1 MARGKHKVG
10 AEGRRVSHLN
20 ATLEQLRTEL
30 GMEQEALSE
39 AERALAIVD
48 QLKGDVSAQSAA
60 VAEEIAPYA
69 GTLRREVDFLRSVF
83 VDASGH
89 HSRIHDAW
97 DRYAGAAVDASAG
110 STGLEKL
117 ETLNNVLGLH
127 GWLNT
132 IDSAE
137 GKDWSTE
144 QITRLQRARGERR
157 NVSSDAARRATT
169 FNVGLLLDLGLVRPS
184 FRQHLL
190 DQGVVVI
197 EENGSHRIS
206 DPEHL
211 SPDQKSLLQRANET
225 AAKIWASRVS
235 DLDANAIHAWSAGA
249 VLVSDGEAGDALTA
263 LGATNGSAVGP
274 AVEMARDPIDAPLA
288 SMPATRRRAIAAQPA
303 EVVLAQW
310 RSLFIARRRIAESL
324 GLPTHPFAPVPT
336 HPFPSQG
343 LVAQNAYATAAFSRW
358 LHDNAGN
365 AYAETAVGLTAA
377 ATYWLPAG
385 QTASFAES
393 DPLDETDRAELILP
407 FPQVF
412 LAFAEPLALG
422 AIAASPEDSKAWRLM
437 SEIAHDA
444 SRDNLDLMSVIQA
457 HLRSPHDNTWTAP
470 PLEDAIVQLGAQVEG
485 LLLLADSFGRP
496 EDLFGWCISV
506 PALYGSTLGRFVIP
520 ASRASTAYRDAVDN
534 LTAVVAW
541 AQWHEPDDDT
551 AAPFGISPAD
561 LDELVAA
568 KDFRRNGRRSGA
580 GVRVVDVGATHR
592 QAGPALTSSEG
603 TSDFHVS
610 PHIRRGHWR
619 RQRYGIGLEQIKR
632 IRIAPVLV
640 NAHRGDLAPRVYRL
654 RARTGRATARRDEQ
668 LPPH

>member
-10 AEGRRVSHLN
+10 AEGRRISHLN

-30 GMEQEALSE
+30 SMEQEALSE

-48 QLKGDVSAQSAA
+48 QLKGDVASQSAA
-60 VAEEIAPYA
+60 IAEEIAPYA
-69 GTLRREVDFLRSVF
+69 GTLRREVNFLRSVF
-83 VDASGH
+83 AEASGH

-97 DRYAGAAVDASAG
+97 DRYSSAAIDASAG
-110 STGLEKL
+110 ATGLEKI

-127 GWLNT
+127 GWMNT
-132 IDSAE
+132 VDSAE

-157 NVSSDAARRATT
+157 NVSSDAVRRATT

-184 FRQHLL
+184 FRQRLL
-190 DQGVVVI
+190 DHGVVAV
-197 EENGSHRIS
+197 EENGSHRVS
-206 DPEHL
+206 DAEHL
-211 SPDQKSLLQRANET
+211 SPEQKSLLDKANEM
-225 AAKIWASRVS
+225 AAKVWASRAS
-235 DLDANAIHAWSAGA
+235 DLEANAINAWGSGV
-249 VLVSDGEAGDALTA
+249 VLVTDGEPGDALVA
-263 LGATNGSAVGP
+263 LGATGGSQAAQRVD
-274 AVEMARDPIDAPLA
+274 AAQDPIDAPLA
-288 SMPATRRRAIAAQPA
+288 SMPATRRRSIAAQPA
-303 EVVLAQW
+303 DDVLVQW
-310 RSLFIARRRIAESL
+310 RSLFGARRRIAESL

-343 LVAQNAYATAAFSRW
+343 LAAQNTYATAAFSRW

-365 AYAETAVGLTAA
+365 AYGETAVGLTAA

-412 LAFAEPLALG
+412 LAFAEPLALE
-422 AIAASPEDSKAWRLM
+422 AIDTTSPEDSKAWQLM

-444 SRDNLDLMSVIQA
+444 SRDNRDLMSVIQA
-457 HLRSPHDNTWTAP
+457 HLRSPHDNTWSAP
-470 PLEDAIVQLGAQVEG
+470 LLEEAIAQLGAQVEG

-496 EDLFGWCISV
+496 EDLFAWCISI
-506 PALYGSTLGRFVIP
+506 PGLYGSTLGRFVVP
-520 ASRASTAYRDAVDN
+520 ASRTSTAYRDAVDN

-551 AAPFGISPAD
+551 AAPFGISPVD

-592 QAGPALTSSEG
+592 AASTTPTSSEG

-619 RQRYGIGLEQIKR
+619 RQRYGTGREQIKR

-640 NAHRGDLAPRVYRL
+640 NAHRGDVAPRVYRL
-654 RARTGRATARRDEQ
+654 RASRRVERG
-668 LPPH
+668 